1 MPSGLLTAQS
11 SRDSHEP
18 CPSPPAAALSLPGA
32 GTQTDF
38 HNDAEL
44 IPSLPAP
51 EASCPIIPIIQPGL
65 WCLVPPPTG
74 QGFFLEAPEFL
85 AGSRGQFAR
94 DAQTRL
100 NFVGEYSIPCIINS
114 DWHDRALSLP
124 KVGTLVPS
132 PTRALPHLPARL
144 PRPRSWP
151 AHFQASQAA
160 APPSCPLSR
169 FP

>member
-51 EASCPIIPIIQPGL
+51 EASCPIIQPGL

-132 PTRALPHLPARL
+132 PTRAFPHLPARL
-144 PRPRSWP
+144 PCPW
-151 AHFQASQAA
+151 FLASPLPSLSGCCSSL
-160 APPSCPLSR
+160 PPSLPLSLT
-169 FP
+169 